1 MKKIVLFVLAVSLF
15 FVSMHAQNIPNK
27 LKQARWVKI
36 MSNDSSYNY
45 LEAEAEFQKY
55 YNSYQKEKRKEES
68 RRTVNPSHAE
78 EEHKL
83 SPQEYLISKYQEW
96 SVTIKPFVRKDGSI
110 IPLSARLKIIQD
122 AKKKQQSQ

>member
-1 MKKIVLFVLAVSLF
+1 MKKSLLLVLLLF
-15 FVSMHAQNIPNK
+15 MLSARVHAQNIPAK
-27 LKQARWVKI
+27 LKQAKWVKI

-55 YNSYQKEKRKEES
+55 YNSYLKEKRKEER

-83 SPQEYLISKYQEW
+83 SPQELLISKYQEW
-96 SVTIKPFVRKDGSI
+96 SVTIKPFVRRDGSI
-110 IPLSARLKIIQD
+110 IPLTGRLKIIQD
-122 AKKKQQSQ
+122 AKKKQQSL